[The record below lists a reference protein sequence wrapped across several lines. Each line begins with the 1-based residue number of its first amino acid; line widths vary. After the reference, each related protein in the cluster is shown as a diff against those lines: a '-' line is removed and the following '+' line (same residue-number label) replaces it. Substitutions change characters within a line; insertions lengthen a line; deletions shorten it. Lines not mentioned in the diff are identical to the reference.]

1 LRRAIFIQTKLLFDK
16 IKYLV
21 LKSMAIMNYGFFAKS
36 EEKLAPGPASKVG
49 INMTNRISTSNI
61 LHVFK
66 IYQHFWL
73 QGIY

>member
-1 LRRAIFIQTKLLFDK
+1 
-16 IKYLV
+16 
-21 LKSMAIMNYGFFAKS
+21 MAIMNYGFFAKS